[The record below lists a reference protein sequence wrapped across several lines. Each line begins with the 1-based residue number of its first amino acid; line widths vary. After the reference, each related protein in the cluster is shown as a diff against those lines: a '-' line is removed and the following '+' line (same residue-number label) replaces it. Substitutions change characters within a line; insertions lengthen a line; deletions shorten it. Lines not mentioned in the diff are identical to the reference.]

1 MSSAPCSALPEPDLA
16 CRTSATTVANHPSWH
31 CGTGIVP
38 DRDITG
44 SWRDVDEPYV
54 SLPAV
59 SPSRARTHR
68 VNCRLF
74 DTGRRNLAREGLSAG
89 GRWIRTF
96 STAARITEAAAT
108 AALRDQI
115 RHAFGPVRLHRLDR
129 KAPIQVWCNP
139 DFRDRAPCSPRPR
152 PGELD
157 RNRRTCAGAQAE
169 AVSSARRRA
178 WLDGCP
184 RPSCS
189 TMPNAGR
196 GAALIS
202 PSRKRPRQ
210 GPATGARRRSRVDR
224 ARAASPV
231 APGSRTAVSGA
242 PATPWSSSGPRPGRP
257 GGGRRRS

>member
-1 MSSAPCSALPEPDLA
+1 MTHPHQRVAAIGNDALSAAVEFRRNGFRDFGRGLLRDLA
-16 CRTSATTVANHPSWH
+16 RPS
-31 CGTGIVP
+31 
-38 DRDITG
+38 
-44 SWRDVDEPYV
+44 
-54 SLPAV
+54 
-59 SPSRARTHR
+59 
-68 VNCRLF
+68 
-74 DTGRRNLAREGLSAG
+74 REGLSRQTLPATLPRSG
-89 GRWIRTF
+89 SCGGLARPWKRLKPTWPVSKGRWIRTF